1 MSAIR
6 KAARDSHTAGGSAP
20 GFVKGLSDLIEKL
33 GELAETGREMRR
45 EGTLSQDDKLKGVY
59 GFRMKVGL
67 GGDAVDI
74 EPFGN
79 VKLDKKSRHAVVHE
93 VREPLFDVIEEKNR
107 ILVIAEMPGVTA
119 ADISVS
125 VDGDV
130 MNVEASR
137 RDKKYRKEILLPKPV
152 APDAIKIACNNG
164 IVEISCL
171 LK

>member
-1 MSAIR
+1 MSVKR
-6 KAARDSHTAGGSAP
+6 RVARDGAGEAGS

-33 GELAETGREMRR
+33 GDLAETGREMRR
-45 EGTLSQDDKLKGVY
+45 EGVLGEGDQLKGVY
-59 GFRMKVGL
+59 GFRMKVGH

-79 VKLDKKSRHAVVHE
+79 VKLDKKSRQAVVHE
-93 VREPLFDVIEEKNR
+93 VREPLFDVIEEKDR
-107 ILVIAEMPGVTA
+107 ILVIAEMPGITTD
-119 ADISVS
+119 DISVS

-137 RDKKYRKEILLPKPV
+137 RDRKYSKEILLPKPV
-152 APDAIKIACNNG
+152 LRSRIKVACNNG
-164 IVEISCL
+164 IVEISCP

>member
-1 MSAIR
+1 MSAKR
-6 KAARDSHTAGGSAP
+6 RGVRDGAGDSGS

-45 EGTLSQDDKLKGVY
+45 EGMLGSQDDKLKGVY
-59 GFRMKVGL
+59 GLRMKVGL

-79 VKLDKKSRHAVVHE
+79 VKLDRKSRHAVVHE
-93 VREPLFDVIEEKNR
+93 VREPLFDIIEEKDR
-107 ILVIAEMPGVTA
+107 ILVIAEMPGISSD
-119 ADISVS
+119 DISVS

-130 MNVEASR
+130 MNVEASH
-137 RDKKYRKEILLPKPV
+137 RDRKYRKEIVLPKPV
-152 APDAIKIACNNG
+152 VRSRIKVVCNNG
-164 IVEISCL
+164 IVEISCP

>member
-1 MSAIR
+1 MSAKR
-6 KAARDSHTAGGSAP
+6 RTVRSHHAAGQSGS

-33 GELAETGREMRR
+33 GDLAETGREMRR
-45 EGTLSQDDKLKGVY
+45 EGTVSRDDKLKGVY

-107 ILVIAEMPGVTA
+107 ILVIAEMPGVA
-119 ADISVS
+119 ADDISVS
-125 VDGDV
+125 VDGDL

-152 APDAIKIACNNG
+152 APSGIKIVCNNG
-164 IVEISCL
+164 IVEISCP